1 MEVYWVNVVITQVT
15 FKAPPANWFELG
27 GLEDVDIVTAEDD
40 GKTYFY
46 QKWYAECPNCGKRT
60 RM

>member
-1 MEVYWVNVVITQVT
+1 MEVNWVNVVIAQVT

-27 GLEDVDIVTAEDD
+27 GLEDLDSVAAEDD

-46 QKWYAECPNCGKRT
+46 QKWYAEW
-60 RM
+60 M